1 MGVLFFQLQIGRI
14 LLTGTAPFGAAFQH
28 CHWIQCSAPVIGTPV
43 DVQIAAVLVAQ
54 LQQLCKML
62 IPLNG
67 GYREVLRLKAPE
79 LLAVVEADEVGVI
92 PEKFCI
98 DGVFIIIIGVGNEL
112 ALVGVIYNVSGR
124 VVIRQMTLTAACR
137 LYHTPYTF
145 VCAGFQPGLGTFIP
159 VLHHQPLVI
168 RRAPIDGQRN
178 VEHYIG
184 LDILRNQSNDFC
196 RICVIPGVDVHDQH
210 GLIRGA
216 GSAHDAVC
224 RLCGHCGDLKLIAKE

>member
-1 MGVLFFQLQIGRI
+1 
-14 LLTGTAPFGAAFQH
+14 
-28 CHWIQCSAPVIGTPV
+28 
-43 DVQIAAVLVAQ
+43 
-54 LQQLCKML
+54 ML

-145 VCAGFQPGLGTFIP
+145 VCAGFSQDL
-159 VLHHQPLVI
+159 
-168 RRAPIDGQRN
+168 
-178 VEHYIG
+178 
-184 LDILRNQSNDFC
+184 
-196 RICVIPGVDVHDQH
+196 
-210 GLIRGA
+210 
-216 GSAHDAVC
+216 AHSYPSC
-224 RLCGHCGDLKLIAKE
+224 TISHL